1 MAKLVEDVYGNA
13 LFELAVEQ
21 NRIDAFYEEADGIL
35 AVLEANPELTGMMT
49 HPQIVK
55 EEKLETIDTVF
66 KGHIAD
72 ETLGLMRMVIEKD
85 HFANMEGIF
94 HYFADRVKAY
104 RNIGV
109 CYVSTP
115 VELSDA
121 QKKAV
126 EARLLDTT
134 DYVSFEMHYAIEPEL
149 IGGMVIRIGDRVVD
163 SSVKTKIE
171 HLSRELSKTR
181 INV

>member
-13 LFELAVEQ
+13 LFELAAEQ
-21 NRIDAFYEEADGIL
+21 NRIDAFYEEAEGIL
-35 AVLEANPELTGMMT
+35 AVLKANPDLTRMMT

-66 KGHIAD
+66 KGKIAD
-72 ETLGLMRMVIEKD
+72 ETLGLMRIVIEKN

-104 RNIGV
+104 KNIGV
-109 CYVSTP
+109 AYVSTP
-115 VELSDA
+115 VELSDE

-134 DYVSFEMHYAIEPEL
+134 DFVSFEMHYATEPEL

-163 SSVKTKIE
+163 SSVRTKLWN
-171 HLSRELSKTR
+171 LSRELSKTK
-181 INV
+181 INM